1 MTQASFLFL
10 GVTAAALVGACTSG
24 NPSGGDARFDAA
36 PSTPPGGTLLCH
48 PAARALGTGHTWA
61 ELYADYFGP
70 SSGGDCGK
78 NPGNCHG
85 EPTSKGSA
93 GSNFTCPPTRDGCYI
108 GMTKGIKT
116 TAPSN
121 VPAGR
126 APGDTIL
133 IQILRNADGSGG
145 SMPQSPVCSFDKN
158 DYQRLSDWIAAG
170 APNDGV
176 DDAGADAAPD
186 APGDAADAG
195 PG

>member
-1 MTQASFLFL
+1 MTRASAIFL
-10 GVTAAALVGACTSG
+10 GVIATALVGACTSG
-24 NPSGGDARFDAA
+24 NPSGGEARFDAA
-36 PSTPPGGTLLCH
+36 AFTPPGEKLLCH
-48 PAARALGTGHTWA
+48 PAARALGTGHTWVDM
-61 ELYADYFGP
+61 YADYFGP

-85 EPTSKGSA
+85 EPTGKGA
-93 GSNFTCPPTRDGCYI
+93 MGSNFLCPPTRDACYL
-108 GMTKGIKT
+108 GMTKGIKPT
-116 TAPSN
+116 GPSN

-145 SMPQSPVCSFDKN
+145 TMPKSPACSFDKN
-158 DYQRLSDWIAAG
+158 DYQRISDWISAG

-176 DDAGADAAPD
+176 DDAGTDAAPD
-186 APGDAADAG
+186 AKGDAADAG